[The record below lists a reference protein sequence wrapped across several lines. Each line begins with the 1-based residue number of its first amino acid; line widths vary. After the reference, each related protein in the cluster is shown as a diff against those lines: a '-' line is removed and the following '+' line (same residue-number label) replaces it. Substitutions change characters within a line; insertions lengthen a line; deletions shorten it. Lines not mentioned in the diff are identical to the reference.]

1 MTAENAENAGAA
13 AKYSKKSEAIFSQE
27 ALDKMRSPEKLD
39 TVLPIT
45 SPISWMGLIAVA
57 VMMVAVVLW
66 SIFGSFTGKANGMGM
81 IMDPKGVVN
90 VTSII
95 GGKLDKLYVHPGDTV
110 EKGERI
116 AHIELVQENAAT
128 RMAQYGPELATSG
141 RDAMNRVQ
149 EYDMRRSQ
157 KNASEYIYSSH
168 EGVVDEIL
176 AEEGTTVTAG
186 LPVCTLRL
194 SGGRKDLKGI
204 LYVPVDKGKRIKPG
218 MTVQLAPNGVDV
230 SQSGSLLA
238 TVRSVSQYP
247 VTLQAMQKR
256 LGNDQLAQWFIQTQQ
271 SAVME
276 VAFDLVKD
284 ESSESGYLW
293 TSSVGTHKPIT
304 AGSFCTGSI
313 IIERKPPI
321 EKVFHKLSQ
330 WLRNR

>member
-66 SIFGSFTGKANGMGM
+66 SIFGSFTVKANGMGM

-157 KNASEYIYSSH
+157 KDASEYIYSSH
-168 EGVVDEIL
+168 EGLVDEIL
-176 AEEGTTVTAG
+176 VEEGTTIGAG
-186 LPVCTLRL
+186 SSVCTLRL

-204 LYVPVDKGKRIKPG
+204 LYVPVEKGKRIKPG
-218 MTVQLAPNGVDV
+218 MTIQLAPNGVDV
-230 SQSGSLLA
+230 SQSGSLLG

-247 VTLQAMQKR
+247 ITMQAMQKR
-256 LGNDQLAQWFIQTQQ
+256 LGNDQLAQWIVQVQQ

-276 VAFDLVKD
+276 VTFDLVKD
-284 ESSESGYLW
+284 ENSESGYLW

-304 AGSFCTGSI
+304 AGSFCRGSI